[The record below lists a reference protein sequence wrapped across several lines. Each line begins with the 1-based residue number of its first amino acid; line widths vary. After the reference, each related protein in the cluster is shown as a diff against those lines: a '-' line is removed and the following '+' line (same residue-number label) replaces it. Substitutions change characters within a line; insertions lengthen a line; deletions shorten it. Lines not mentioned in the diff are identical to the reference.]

1 MEIKSSESGDKT
13 HEEVVN
19 IKLTTDNGADCVD
32 IKIDRPT
39 LISIY
44 MLAFFEDIS
53 FEEKLLQLLKEE
65 ESKEEG
71 EE

>member
-32 IKIDRPT
+32 IKIDRLT